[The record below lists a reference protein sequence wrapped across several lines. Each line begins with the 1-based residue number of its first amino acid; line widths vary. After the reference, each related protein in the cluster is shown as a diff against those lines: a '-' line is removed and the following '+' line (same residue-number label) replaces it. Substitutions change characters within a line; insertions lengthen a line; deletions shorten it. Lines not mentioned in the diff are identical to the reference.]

1 LTSEVNG
8 ERYSRIQHLNARYAH
23 GIDNGDVD
31 EVEGCFLADGVLR
44 IAGVD
49 AQAGGRAIAERLT
62 GRAAP
67 GVLHTVTG
75 LVATPVEDGSYAV
88 TGLFFMIDSA
98 TGQPTALGSY
108 ADVVVEWEGRMAFAV
123 RDVRYLWRA
132 AAVTQA
138 GPSSERQGS

>member
-1 LTSEVNG
+1 MTSEVSG
-8 ERYSRIQHLNARYAH
+8 EHYSRIQHLNARYAH

-49 AQAGGRAIAERLT
+49 AQAGSRAIAERLT

-75 LVATPVEDGSYAV
+75 LVVTPIDDGSCAV
-88 TGLFFMIDSA
+88 TGLFFMIDTA
-98 TGQPTALGSY
+98 TGQVTALGSY
-108 ADVVVEWEGRMAFAV
+108 ADVVVEREGRMVFSV
-123 RDVRYLWRA
+123 RDVTYLWRA
-132 AAVTQA
+132 PAAPQA
-138 GPSSERQGS
+138 VRSTEGQGA